1 MDAALQKR
9 IKRQVIGKQHRFLA
23 VAPLGFEQTLIKEL
37 EFISEETR
45 DERREDDCR
54 HPELRKGSS
63 AETAVYNASV
73 EQGSNR
79 PHVTGDGKVEFTA
92 KITEAWKIVAFSR
105 IANRVLMEVANFKAE
120 NFRELE
126 KKASEIPWELYLG
139 ERRGSAGSP
148 TLTSDERISNDVILS
163 EAHRAKSKNPVNSAV
178 HQTIIHVTCKHSRLY
193 HSDAIAERLQKIIDG
208 GSLPLAP
215 SRRENGPSVLQTK
228 DERKSTEAA
237 SRLDYATPSPKGS
250 APKTPPQNLY
260 VTLIDDRC
268 TIWLDLAGEEL
279 YKRGHERFV
288 NEAPLKETIAAAML
302 FEAFDATA
310 QATNNVTPD
319 PVPGPPYTLLDLM
332 SGSGT
337 FSLETA
343 YIANKLVPGVCR
355 DFALKHQPA
364 FKEATWKYLIR
375 GETSDERRERK
386 CNVTLSETK
395 EPAESCKTFATIA
408 KIITSDISER
418 AVNIIKHNIECS
430 PLASIAPNA
439 IDPKTRDFFTYTAK
453 EIADACVDSSP
464 ILVLNPPYGKRLDFD
479 APRLYTKI
487 GKKLT
492 ELANGLAAFNKRLTV
507 AILAPKDDTRDGGKY
522 TCTTNL
528 LRECPAISPEHNPAV
543 KIIETSHGGISL
555 NAIIATV

>member
-120 NFRELE
+120 NFHELE
-126 KKASEIPWELYLG
+126 KKASEIPWELYLE
-139 ERRGSAGSP
+139 ERTAFGLQTKDEKYLSSNSE
-148 TLTSDERISNDVILS
+148 LVTS
-163 EAHRAKSKNPVNSAV
+163 NS
-178 HQTIIHVTCKHSRLY
+178 INIHVTCKHSRLY

-228 DERKSTEAA
+228 DKGNSTEAA

-250 APKTPPQNLY
+250 APKTPTQNLY
-260 VTLIDDRC
+260 VNFLDDRC

-288 NEAPLKETIAAAML
+288 NEAPLKETIAAAMF
-302 FEAFDATA
+302 FEAISLIGAPRRPQSELSEQPHSTLTTNHQPLATII
-310 QATNNVTPD
+310 D
-319 PVPGPPYTLLDLM
+319 PM
-332 SGSGT
+332 AGSGT

-364 FKEATWKYLIR
+364 FKEATWNYMIR

-386 CNVTLSETK
+386 YSITLSETK

-453 EIADACVDSSP
+453 EIADACGDSSP

-479 APRLYTKI
+479 APKLYTKI

>member
-1 MDAALQKR
+1 M
-9 IKRQVIGKQHRFLA
+9 
-23 VAPLGFEQTLIKEL
+23 
-37 EFISEETR
+37 
-45 DERREDDCR
+45 
-54 HPELRKGSS
+54 
-63 AETAVYNASV
+63 
-73 EQGSNR
+73 
-79 PHVTGDGKVEFTA
+79 
-92 KITEAWKIVAFSR
+92 
-105 IANRVLMEVANFKAE
+105 
-120 NFRELE
+120 
-126 KKASEIPWELYLG
+126 
-139 ERRGSAGSP
+139 
-148 TLTSDERISNDVILS
+148 
-163 EAHRAKSKNPVNSAV
+163 NSAV

-479 APRLYTKI
+479 APKLYTKI